1 MKKLLA
7 VLLAAAFVLA
17 IYFAYRSGL
26 IGQLSDYDEL
36 VKTMRAS
43 GVRGPLICIAVQ
55 IGQVIVFPI
64 PGEVTQ
70 IAAGYFFGAWAG
82 FLYSWIGIMLGSALA
97 YTFSRM
103 VGRRAIQKIIGAK
116 RLEKIDA
123 ALDTGR
129 GKSAL
134 FLLFLLPGTPKDS
147 LSYGVGLT
155 DFRMGEFIVL
165 SGLGRAP
172 ALLLSTMIGSVLD
185 GVTPEMK
192 VSWSQIKQ
200 LDYTSIAIILVIA
213 GLVIGAAYLYEKKRS
228 SR

>member
-1 MKKLLA
+1 MKKFLA
-7 VLLAAAFVLA
+7 VLLLVAFVLGV
-17 IYFAYRSGL
+17 YFAYQSGL
-26 IGQLSDYDEL
+26 IGRLSDYDES
-36 VKTMRAS
+36 VEEMRAS
-43 GVRGPLICIAVQ
+43 RFRWPLICIAVQ
-55 IGQVIVFPI
+55 VGQVIVFPI
-64 PGEVTQ
+64 PGEFTQ
-70 IAAGYFFGAWAG
+70 VAAGYFFGAWAG

-129 GKSAL
+129 GRSTL
-134 FLLFLLPGTPKDS
+134 FLLFLLPGMPKDS

-185 GVTPEMK
+185 DITPEMK

-228 SR
+228 SG

>member
-7 VLLAAAFVLA
+7 GLLVAAFVLA
-17 IYFAYRSGL
+17 VYFAYQSGL
-26 IGQLSDYDEL
+26 IGQLSDSGEL

-70 IAAGYFFGAWAG
+70 FWAGYVFGAWAG
-82 FLYSWIGIMLGSALA
+82 FLYSWIGIMLGSTLA
-97 YTFSRM
+97 YTFSRI
-103 VGRRAIQKIIGAK
+103 VGRPVIQKIIGGK
-116 RLEKIDA
+116 RLRKIDN
-123 ALDTGR
+123 ALDSGK

-134 FLLFLLPGTPKDS
+134 FLLFLLPGMPKDS

-172 ALLLSTMIGSVLD
+172 ALLFSTMIGS
-185 GVTPEMK
+185 
-192 VSWSQIKQ
+192 QIQ
-200 LDYTSIAIILVIA
+200 ERDYTSIAITVVVA
-213 GLVIGAAYLYEKKRS
+213 GLVIAAAYLYEKKRS
-228 SR
+228 SP